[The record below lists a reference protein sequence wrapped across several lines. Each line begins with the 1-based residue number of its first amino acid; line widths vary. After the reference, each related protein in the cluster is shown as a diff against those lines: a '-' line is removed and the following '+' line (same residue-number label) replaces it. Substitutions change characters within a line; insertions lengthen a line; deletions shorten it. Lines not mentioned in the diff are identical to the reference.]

1 MSINKDILLSVKKN
15 EIIDMAENLLYDDR
29 LYVLKII
36 IQHIP
41 THMIK
46 EHADGVR
53 IDLKNFSDSLIHK
66 IHHIIN
72 TKLEISDINKI

>member
-1 MSINKDILLSVKKN
+1 MSTDNEVPLYVKRS
-15 EIIDMAENLLYDDR
+15 EIIDMAENLLYEDR

-41 THMIK
+41 TKMIK

-66 IHHIIN
+66 IHHIIT
-72 TKLEISDINKI
+72 TKLEILDINKI

>member
-1 MSINKDILLSVKKN
+1 MV
-15 EIIDMAENLLYDDR
+15 
-29 LYVLKII
+29 
-36 IQHIP
+36 
-41 THMIK
+41 K